1 MAIWLLPPV
10 TWHHAAGPTEGA
22 QQVLVVRL
30 IQKGM
35 RLVICNPSPDRW
47 TPAGFLTAWLC
58 PAFDLLWSLA
68 PLQLT
73 NLAECEMP
81 GQEQDAQSK
90 DWKAVREHWWEIRF
104 CKTLLLSMDGVT
116 FKLYPKMSSTT
127 LQARASD

>member
-10 TWHHAAGPTEGA
+10 TWHAAGPTEGA
-22 QQVLVVRL
+22 QQALVVRL

-81 GQEQDAQSK
+81 GWEQDAQSK
-90 DWKAVREHWWEIRF
+90 DWKPVLE
-104 CKTLLLSMDGVT
+104 L
-116 FKLYPKMSSTT
+116 
-127 LQARASD
+127 

>member
-10 TWHHAAGPTEGA
+10 TWHAAGPTEGT

-73 NLAECEMP
+73 NLAEREMP
-81 GQEQDAQSK
+81 RAGCPERGLEGCSG
-90 DWKAVREHWWEIRF
+90 
-104 CKTLLLSMDGVT
+104 TLVADLL
-116 FKLYPKMSSTT
+116 
-127 LQARASD
+127 